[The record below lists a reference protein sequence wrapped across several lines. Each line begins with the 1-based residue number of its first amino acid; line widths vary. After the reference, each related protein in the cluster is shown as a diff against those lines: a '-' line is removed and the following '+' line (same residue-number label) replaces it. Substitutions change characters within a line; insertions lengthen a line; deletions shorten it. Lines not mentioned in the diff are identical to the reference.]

1 MIRREWSSRNLYHSG
16 IAALTAGALVRGILD
31 IYGTANGLT
40 RLYWYAGVG
49 FVAAGIVRYFW
60 KFH

>member
-1 MIRREWSSRNLYHSG
+1 MIRREWPARNLYHSG

-40 RLYWYAGVG
+40 RLYWYAGVS